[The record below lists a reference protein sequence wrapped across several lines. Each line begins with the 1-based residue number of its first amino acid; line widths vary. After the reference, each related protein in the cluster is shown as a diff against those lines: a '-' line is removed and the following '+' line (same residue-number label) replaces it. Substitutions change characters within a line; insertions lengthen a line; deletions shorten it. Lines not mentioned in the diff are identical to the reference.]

1 MIALKRNWRKSKQAR
16 SEEINNSIRINE
28 MNTVLLAQGT
38 QSDLS
43 ELYDVLVENHLR
55 CLSTLSVIKAIESL
69 SNNPTIDLVLASISM
84 QMRSGLDIL
93 QHVKKD
99 QKLFY
104 IPVIMT
110 ADEIDHETALK
121 CFNLGANDIITK
133 PFAADTVMEKI
144 HKLLTM
150 KKPTVLIVDDEKEI
164 LDLLKQVVELENFK
178 VITSLKVEDALQSVE
193 ENRIDA
199 IISDINFPGM
209 TGIDLL
215 ETVKKNHDDIPVIL
229 ITGYSNRYT
238 PKFAVEAGADGF
250 FNKPFKNT
258 DLIRKLKQLM
268 PNHFQRTCL
277 HLD

>member
-1 MIALKRNWRKSKQAR
+1 
-16 SEEINNSIRINE
+16 

-104 IPVIMT
+104 IPVIMS

-150 KKPTVLIVDDEKEI
+150 KKPTVLIVDDEKDI

-178 VITSLKVEDALQSVE
+178 VTTSLKVEDALQIVE
-193 ENRIDA
+193 KDKIDA

-215 ETVKKNHDDIPVIL
+215 ESVKRQHDDIPVIL

-238 PKFAVEAGADGF
+238 PKFAAEAGADGF

-277 HLD
+277 NLD